1 MAEKYTEEQIQ
12 EVLEKIRKKDPKGA
26 TRERAIKILGM
37 VETLGV
43 SDIMSALNKVSKAKK
58 KPEHN

>member
-1 MAEKYTEEQIQ
+1 MS
-12 EVLEKIRKKDPKGA
+12 LRDSPKGA
-26 TRERAIKILGM
+26 TRERAIKILDM
-37 VETLGV
+37 VGTLGV